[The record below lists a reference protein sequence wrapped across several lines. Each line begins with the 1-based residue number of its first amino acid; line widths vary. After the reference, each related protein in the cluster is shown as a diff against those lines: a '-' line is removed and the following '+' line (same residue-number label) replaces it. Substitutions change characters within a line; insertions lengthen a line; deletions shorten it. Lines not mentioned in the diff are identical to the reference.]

1 VVNSASQA
9 TIGVNPSIAYN
20 VSHDN
25 ALVAMVS
32 SPNTHN
38 PPAFTIGVDVMKVR
52 IPGRETFAAFVETV
66 GDQVSWYLKDAGMRL
81 MK

>member
-1 VVNSASQA
+1 
-9 TIGVNPSIAYN
+9 
-20 VSHDN
+20 
-25 ALVAMVS
+25 MVS
-32 SPNTHN
+32 SPNTYN

-66 GDQVSWYLKDAGMRL
+66 GDQVSWYLKDVGMRL